1 MHVSLQVSHTF
12 YTDNQIDR
20 VRLLNE
26 VASKAKA
33 LGTSGSGIP
42 VPTASSAHGSG
53 SGGGSG
59 PSVGGRAAFWRGPSA
74 HVVGAMPADWGGG
87 ERGEREGG
95 QSCVLC
101 SPHPPLE
108 SKGLSFTAFFPSGYC
123 GRFFLCSPAHPC
135 RPSAPC

>member
-74 HVVGAMPADWGGG
+74 HVVGAMPADCQPLLMGSLVKLNKV
-87 ERGEREGG
+87 RGKREGG
-95 QSCVLC
+95 
-101 SPHPPLE
+101 E
-108 SKGLSFTAFFPSGYC
+108 EET
-123 GRFFLCSPAHPC
+123 
-135 RPSAPC
+135 SA